1 MSDLGGTFDS
11 DTVDPAAP
19 IVPLPVGWYAM
30 RIKASE
36 IKVSK
41 QNEKN
46 RYLQCDLEIDENYHP
61 ELKGRMCWARLNLW
75 NSNTQASDIAQR
87 ELSAI
92 CRAVG
97 VPKVQD
103 SEQLH
108 GRTMA
113 VRIAYRPAKDN
124 FGEGNEVKGFAPLAD
139 HFTATGAAKAPAAA
153 GAAPTAPA
161 APAPAAAFGGAP
173 QAAPQAPQAAPQAP
187 QPAEAAAPGP
197 VVPAAPSGAEPAPW
211 SK

>member
-11 DTVDPAAP
+11 DKIDPAAP
-19 IVPLPVGWYAM
+19 MVPLTSGWYAM

-36 IKVSK
+36 IKNSK
-41 QNEKN
+41 ANEKN
-46 RYLQCDLEIDENYHP
+46 RYLQFDLEIDENYHP

-75 NSNTQASDIAQR
+75 NSNVQAADIAQR
-87 ELSAI
+87 ELSAV

-97 VPKVQD
+97 VPKVND

-108 GRTMA
+108 GRTMS
-113 VRIAYRPAKDN
+113 VRIAFRPAKGD

-139 HFTATGAAKAPAAA
+139 HFGGTAKAPAAA
-153 GAAPTAPA
+153 GAAPA
-161 APAPAAAFGGAP
+161 APAPAAFGAP
-173 QAAPQAPQAAPQAP
+173 VAAPQAPQAASQAP
-187 QPAEAAAPGP
+187 QPEEAAAPGP

-211 SK
+211 AK